1 MPLTRRKVDGTAAR
15 ALVERSRDAQL
26 TYAPVGIS
34 LGWAPAPHGF
44 RTRTTER
51 VVGQGSSAFAK
62 VGEALMTWQLHR
74 QAGFH
79 MEPQHNQ
86 IREGER
92 VGIVLP
98 LPGLFGVSAICNV
111 VAVVAEGDTIGFA
124 YGSLPKH
131 PLQGEESF
139 IVSHRPDD
147 SVVLTV
153 TAVTRPAA
161 WFVKLAGPIASAKE
175 TKTTQRYLNAAAHF
189 AQAPASMHA
198 EP

>member
-1 MPLTRRKVDGTAAR
+1 MPLTRRKVDGTAGR
-15 ALVERSRDAQL
+15 ALVERTRDAQL

-34 LGWAPAPHGF
+34 LGWQPAPEGF

-51 VVGQGSSAFAK
+51 VVGQGSEAFAK
-62 VGEALMTWQLHR
+62 VGYALMNWQLHR
-74 QAGFH
+74 QAGFQV
-79 MEPQHNQ
+79 EPQHDQ
-86 IREGER
+86 VREGER

-98 LPGLFGVSAICNV
+98 LLGIFGVSAICKV
-111 VAVVAEGDTIGFA
+111 VAIVAEGDTIGVA

-139 IVSHRPDD
+139 VLSHRPDD
-147 SVVLTV
+147 SVVMTV

-161 WFVKLAGPIASAKE
+161 WFVKLAGPIAGAKE
-175 TKTTQRYLNAAAHF
+175 AKTTQRYLDAAAHF
-189 AQAPASMHA
+189 AQAPASAHS